1 MLTTEFRKLLQLH
14 RKPQLNQLGFMGS
27 DHHFRKN
34 SDEHFIYT
42 LVIQGNRYG
51 GSCIMEL
58 GMHLDFLPIGL
69 NGKAD
74 IHNLTVYD
82 CEFRKRI
89 EAGIPWT
96 QKIFGPIQTQAR
108 WFEYG
113 KSKADAIRTIN
124 RMYKVFKVRGLE
136 YFEQFRGFPD
146 PILSI
151 TLEQLKAERGKQQ
164 ISMGAPQNLRLALII
179 ARTHEFV
186 GDLDSSLK
194 FAEWGLNQLGQA
206 PGLKPYFEELISRIK
221 QKKPLF

>member
-1 MLTTEFRKLLQLH
+1 MSTTEFRKLLQLH
-14 RKPQLNQLGFMGS
+14 LKPRLNQLGFMGS

-51 GSCIMEL
+51 GSCCMEL
-58 GMHLDFLPIGL
+58 GVHLDFLPIGL

-82 CEFRKRI
+82 CEFRERI
-89 EAGIPWT
+89 EAGFPWA
-96 QKIFGPIQTQAR
+96 QRIFARQPQAR

-113 KSKADAIRTIN
+113 ESEADAIRTIN

-136 YFEQFRGFPD
+136 YFDQFKGFPG

-151 TLEQLKAERGKQQ
+151 TLEHLKAERSKQR
-164 ISMGAPQNLRLALII
+164 ISMGAPQNLRLALVI

-194 FAEWGLNQLGQA
+194 FAEWGLNHLGQA
-206 PGLKPYFEELISRIK
+206 TGLKPHFEELISRITQTK
-221 QKKPLF
+221 GSL